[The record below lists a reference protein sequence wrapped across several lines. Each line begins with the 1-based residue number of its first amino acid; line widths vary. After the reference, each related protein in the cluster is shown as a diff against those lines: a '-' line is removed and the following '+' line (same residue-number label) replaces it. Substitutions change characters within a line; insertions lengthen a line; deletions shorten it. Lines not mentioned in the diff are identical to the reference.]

1 MEKAILKCLTMI
13 YVLMVGSS
21 VMAGSQGKVA
31 CLVDP
36 PTNLV
41 CLIDFSTEQFFAL
54 GTL

>member
-1 MEKAILKCLTMI
+1 MI

-21 VMAGSQGKVA
+21 VMAGSQGKAA

-41 CLIDFSTEQFFAL
+41 CLIDFSTETVFCSWEAL
-54 GTL
+54 IGDNK